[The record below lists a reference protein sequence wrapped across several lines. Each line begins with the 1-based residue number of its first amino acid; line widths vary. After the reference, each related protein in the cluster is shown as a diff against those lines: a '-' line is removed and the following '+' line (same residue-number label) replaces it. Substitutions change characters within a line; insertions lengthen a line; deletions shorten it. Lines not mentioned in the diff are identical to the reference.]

1 MYPWMGVATRTPA
14 HAIAKV
20 VVQYCSYCTVV
31 PTYIHASESLAGVLP
46 SRLAQP
52 ARDARVF
59 DLMCGAEDHGTVYVF
74 FSHVPYLWV
83 QNEKTK
89 STDEESYGNL

>member
-1 MYPWMGVATRTPA
+1 MCYVYSISLSICLAVGDPRHIYEIQRNMRV
-14 HAIAKV
+14 
-20 VVQYCSYCTVV
+20 
-31 PTYIHASESLAGVLP
+31 LAGVLP

-52 ARDARVF
+52 ARDARGF